1 MNKVD
6 KEITLNEVFAF
17 ENRHDDDESERAKSG
32 SDEKTGDYVS
42 LVAEAANTLDPSERA
57 SSTNETSDIG
67 DDTAYAD
74 EVNSNAGTSFSPQI
88 AHANET
94 LVALNLLD
102 DYPHHP
108 ANDSRRLDHKRDAG
122 LIASATY
129 PESIAPILVM
139 KDEDGTYR
147 VIDGRRRWQAL
158 KEVQGEE
165 SEIEVRCVIFEGTDA
180 DAVQFICDGALGNEP
195 RSAIET
201 AKAVLNVQR
210 LAGISQRAISERYT
224 VLKKDQVS
232 RMTIAA
238 KTFERFP
245 MVFYLL
251 EEPDRVTIDLCVNF
265 ARFMKSA
272 SLEDRAAVLEAAEVL
287 KSEGTMLKRNELFEA
302 LGIADEDDKHAPHSK
317 LDPFEPIHDD
327 PIMGTDD
334 QEVGAIEMLSDN
346 VTRLRLPDPASM
358 TFEQR
363 EEAAEAFIKQI
374 RIYFALEVA
383 G

>member
-1 MNKVD
+1 M
-6 KEITLNEVFAF
+6 
-17 ENRHDDDESERAKSG
+17 
-32 SDEKTGDYVS
+32 
-42 LVAEAANTLDPSERA
+42 
-57 SSTNETSDIG
+57 
-67 DDTAYAD
+67 
-74 EVNSNAGTSFSPQI
+74 
-88 AHANET
+88 
-94 LVALNLLD
+94 
-102 DYPHHP
+102 
-108 ANDSRRLDHKRDAG
+108 
-122 LIASATY
+122 
-129 PESIAPILVM
+129 
-139 KDEDGTYR
+139 
-147 VIDGRRRWQAL
+147 
-158 KEVQGEE
+158 
-165 SEIEVRCVIFEGTDA
+165 
-180 DAVQFICDGALGNEP
+180 
-195 RSAIET
+195 
-201 AKAVLNVQR
+201 QR

-224 VLKKDQVS
+224 VLKKDQVN

-245 MVFYLL
+245 IIFYLL

-272 SLEDRAAVLEAAEVL
+272 TVEDRAAVLEAAEVI

-302 LGIADEDDKHAPHSK
+302 LGIAGENEKHAPNSK

-327 PIMGTDD
+327 PIMGADD